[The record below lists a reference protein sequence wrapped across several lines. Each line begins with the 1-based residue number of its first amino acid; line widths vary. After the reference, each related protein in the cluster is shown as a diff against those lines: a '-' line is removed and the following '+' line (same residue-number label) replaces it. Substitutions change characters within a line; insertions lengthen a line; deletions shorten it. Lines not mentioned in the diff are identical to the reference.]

1 MVLRLMVSMSGR
13 GTPMKW
19 VLLRVMA
26 LLVLGLWTAFAMAA
40 EPIGPQ
46 ILDDHNL
53 DLPIDIIAD
62 RLRVDQT
69 TKVAIFEGSVQAQQ
83 GDLVFNASELRVFYE
98 DAKKGQSPAIVR
110 VDALGGVTLKS
121 PLETATGRTAVYDIK
136 ARIVLLLDDVVLSRE
151 GSQVRGERL
160 EYNLTTGMTKFD
172 GQVYSLDGLR
182 TNQRAIARFKTSVIE
197 KPRS

>member
-1 MVLRLMVSMSGR
+1 MKRRSTRTLFAVSGL
-13 GTPMKW
+13 TAF
-19 VLLRVMA
+19 LA
-26 LLVLGLWTAFAMAA
+26 LGSWTASAGAA

-53 DLPIDIIAD
+53 NLPIDIIAD
-62 RLRVDQT
+62 RLRVDQGA
-69 TKVAIFEGSVQAQQ
+69 KMAIFEGSVQATQ
-83 GDLVFNASELRVFYE
+83 GDLVFKTAELRVFYE
-98 DAKKGQSPAIVR
+98 DAKEGQSPAIVR

-151 GSQVRGERL
+151 GSQVHGERL

-172 GQVYSLDGLR
+172 GQIYSADGLR
-182 TNQRAIARFKTSVIE
+182 ANQRATARFKTSVIK
-197 KPRS
+197 KP